1 MYKEYQFI
9 YDWDI
14 YKKGDLISL
23 KDVSEPQ
30 YLIEVVGQGQCRNVP
45 RNLVIEVNNQ
55 DQQSSI
61 ELAHDIYIMHG
72 IQYATK
78 DFM

>member
-30 YLIEVVGQGQCRNVP
+30 YLIEVVGQGDFRNIP

-55 DQQSSI
+55 DQQSLA
-61 ELAHDIYIMHG
+61 ELANDMYMMHG
-72 IQYATK
+72 ITLP
-78 DFM
+78 